1 MLDRDTALAALSE
14 LAAVLAKSGVEGRV
28 YVVGGAA
35 MLLAYGSTRS
45 TRDIDAVFEPTQ
57 PVRTAVAEVAERL
70 GLPDDWLNDAV
81 KGFVPG
87 TDPEAVPVLRLPG
100 LEVAAASARF
110 MLGMKL
116 LAARVERDT
125 DDILALARL
134 LGLRTPPDV
143 LAVVASLYPDRLLT
157 PRTRFLVEEL
167 FSDGPRRFPGPSE
180 RERTPPP

>member
-1 MLDRDTALAALSE
+1 VLDRDTALAALSE
-14 LAAVLAKSGVEGRV
+14 LASVLEKAGVEGRV

-45 TRDIDAVFEPTQ
+45 TRDIDAVFEPTE
-57 PVRTAVAEVAERL
+57 PVRASVAEVGQRL

-87 TDPEAVPVLRLPG
+87 TDPEAVPIFRRPG

-110 MLGMKL
+110 LLGMKL

-134 LGLRTPPDV
+134 LGLRTAPEV

-167 FSDGPRRFPGPSE
+167 FPEVQR
-180 RERTPPP
+180 

>member
-1 MLDRDTALAALSE
+1 VLDRDTALAALSE
-14 LAAVLAKSGVEGRV
+14 LASVLEKAGVEGRV

-45 TRDIDAVFEPTQ
+45 TRDIDAVFEPTE
-57 PVRTAVAEVAERL
+57 PVRASVTEVGQRL

-87 TDPEAVPVLRLPG
+87 TDPEAVPIFRRPG

-110 MLGMKL
+110 LLGMKL

-134 LGLRTPPDV
+134 LGLRTAPEV

-167 FSDGPRRFPGPSE
+167 FPEVQR
-180 RERTPPP
+180 